1 MVETRDSGGRSI
13 EKQARIPSQITVRLA
28 LLLLLSV
35 TVEQLYKP
43 ATNVLTC
50 NQALAGLLYLMLQ
63 SHLQLLPVTVTS
75 DTGNVTK
82 TPVTV
87 SCYTL
92 PRSVPLSPRG
102 QGPPPDP
109 RKDRCEP
116 PSFAEWAPRAASR
129 RTTRRCRRASMT
141 ARAPT
146 SSAWPSSCSSAEA
159 SVAWASGRSGMAT

>member
-63 SHLQLLPVTVTS
+63 VRLVLPVAFSYYFPSISKRRITAVA
-75 DTGNVTK
+75 K
-82 TPVTV
+82 H
-87 SCYTL
+87 
-92 PRSVPLSPRG
+92 SPPGHR
-102 QGPPPDP
+102 
-109 RKDRCEP
+109 
-116 PSFAEWAPRAASR
+116 RAAGLPLCQHHGS
-129 RTTRRCRRASMT
+129 
-141 ARAPT
+141 
-146 SSAWPSSCSSAEA
+146 EIGA
-159 SVAWASGRSGMAT
+159 SVINMSNH